1 MGYGLSADIT
11 HNGTTNNIYGFY
23 MINQSGISG
32 NVPPTTNRYGVYI
45 EDVGRNYF
53 AGTVGIGTD
62 SPSEKLDVS
71 GKTKTINFQMT
82 SGATAGYVLTSDA
95 SGNASWQNLYGY
107 QYFTAVTITS
117 AQTLSIGSIPVQV
130 LPAPGTNKYYDIK
143 VYFEYVFNTTAY
155 SSTGTLVLAD
165 NTTKRVTNQFDIN
178 GQLTSRVF
186 VSDMN
191 FQNQFTTLNS
201 QIEFTTSDGSDPTLG
216 DGSFKV
222 KIYYNII
229 DFG

>member
-1 MGYGLSADIT
+1 MPQQRLTDRVIAPYIT
-11 HNGTTNNIYGFY
+11 GDTLIHIVNTGDTTQYAGGSSYKATIDQVATY
-23 MINQSGISG
+23 IS
-32 NVPPTTNRYGVYI
+32 
-45 EDVGRNYF
+45 
-53 AGTVGIGTD
+53 
-62 SPSEKLDVS
+62 
-71 GKTKTINFQMT
+71 
-82 SGATAGYVLTSDA
+82 
-95 SGNASWQNLYGY
+95 QNLYGY

-117 AQTLSIGSIPVQV
+117 AQTLSIGSIPVQI
-130 LPAPGTNKYYDIK
+130 LPAPGANKYYDIK
-143 VYFEYVFNTTAY
+143 TYFEYVFNTTAY
-155 SSTGTLVLAD
+155 SSTGTLVLVD

-191 FQNQFTTLNS
+191 FQNQLTTLNS
-201 QIEFTTSDGSDPTLG
+201 QIDFTTSDGSDPTLG